1 MYQYVMLGAAE
12 MILLFVVGQ
21 LSDEDYKL
29 NAVKNYM
36 IEYLENVCAGRY
48 RRQQSEREQTEL
60 LRAQKE
66 SAADRANMNE
76 AISEG
81 TYTENIKG
89 EQSANSSTEENLS
102 IHIEGKPRVPLKEEA
117 GQLLRKSSEKQKEA
131 DAEANLK
138 EETIRQILEEFLA

>member
-1 MYQYVMLGAAE
+1 M
-12 MILLFVVGQ
+12 
-21 LSDEDYKL
+21 
-29 NAVKNYM
+29 
-36 IEYLENVCAGRY
+36 
-48 RRQQSEREQTEL
+48 
-60 LRAQKE
+60 LRAEKE
-66 SAADRANMNE
+66 NAADRANMNE

-89 EQSANSSTEENLS
+89 EQGANSSVEENLS

>member
-1 MYQYVMLGAAE
+1 
-12 MILLFVVGQ
+12 
-21 LSDEDYKL
+21 
-29 NAVKNYM
+29 
-36 IEYLENVCAGRY
+36 
-48 RRQQSEREQTEL
+48 
-60 LRAQKE
+60 
-66 SAADRANMNE
+66 MNE

-81 TYTENIKG
+81 TYAENIKG